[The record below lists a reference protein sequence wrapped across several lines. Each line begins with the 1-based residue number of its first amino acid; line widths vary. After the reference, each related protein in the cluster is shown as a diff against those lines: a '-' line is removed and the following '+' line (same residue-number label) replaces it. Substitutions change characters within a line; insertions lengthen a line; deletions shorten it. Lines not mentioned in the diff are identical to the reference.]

1 MAALVKGLSGSAT
14 FRSPAGSWAM
24 LSRISGGGRRCRV
37 LGRRLSLKHGRCAVR
52 DRTLEDWLDA
62 LGVTAA
68 KAKAG
73 IPCPLCG
80 GTDRFHVQRGTR
92 GQAVIG
98 GCRICSKPLYPDIAY
113 AVFGDSDRDSRRPAA
128 RPTHSVSRPSDL
140 DAAQRAY
147 ARRCWE
153 SAEWTPNSP
162 SHPTRRWLWSRQ
174 GRDAKGPSLWWAELP
189 PPPVVRYLAA
199 FPAPGYPLD
208 GGKPWIPQ
216 GPALVTLLAPPSAWI
231 AAWPGIPDVHAVQLI
246 PLDSEGRP
254 RMNDGAKIA
263 KRTLGASGGCCLVVG
278 NPAPNSEGLI
288 VVEGLADGL
297 ALAARREQTLMVTC
311 TTPPASGP
319 VLDYAATWAAVQ
331 LHGDKDGPGQVA
343 AAKLKGALLARGVSV
358 ESLIFD
364 GFKDAAAYA
373 EAGNEPLA
381 DLSGAYA
388 DDVAAMS
395 ADLQSE
401 GLPKHEAQRRAA
413 LCCIAPDA
421 PRTPPVERPRQP
433 APTDTPV
440 MAEKAAQGPPGAARQ
455 GGLAGMPTRSH

>member
-1 MAALVKGLSGSAT
+1 M
-14 FRSPAGSWAM
+14 
-24 LSRISGGGRRCRV
+24 
-37 LGRRLSLKHGRCAVR
+37 
-52 DRTLEDWLDA
+52 
-62 LGVTAA
+62 
-68 KAKAG
+68 
-73 IPCPLCG
+73 
-80 GTDRFHVQRGTR
+80 
-92 GQAVIG
+92 
-98 GCRICSKPLYPDIAY
+98 
-113 AVFGDSDRDSRRPAA
+113 
-128 RPTHSVSRPSDL
+128 
-140 DAAQRAY
+140 
-147 ARRCWE
+147 
-153 SAEWTPNSP
+153 
-162 SHPTRRWLWSRQ
+162 
-174 GRDAKGPSLWWAELP
+174 WWAELP

-263 KRTLGASGGCCLVVG
+263 KRTLGASGGCCAVVG

-319 VLDYAATWAAVQ
+319 VLEYAATWAAVQ

-343 AAKLKGALLARGVSV
+343 AAKLKGTLLARGVKV
-358 ESLIFD
+358 ESLVFD
-364 GFKDAAAYA
+364 GFEDAAAYA
-373 EAGNEPLA
+373 EAGNERLA

-401 GLPKHEAQRRAA
+401 GLPKHEAQRQAA
-413 LCCIAPDA
+413 LCCIGPDA
-421 PRTPPVERPRQP
+421 PHTPPVERPNP

-440 MAEKAAQGPPGAARQ
+440 VAPKAAQGRPGAARQ

>member
-140 DAAQRAY
+140 AAAQRAY

-208 GGKPWIPQ
+208 GGKPGIPQ

-231 AAWPGIPDVHAVQLI
+231 AAWQGIPDVHAVQLI

-278 NPAPNSEGLI
+278 NPAPNSDGLI

-311 TTPPASGP
+311 TTPPA
-319 VLDYAATWAAVQ
+319 V
-331 LHGDKDGPGQVA
+331 
-343 AAKLKGALLARGVSV
+343 GAGAGVRRDVGGRPTAR
-358 ESLIFD
+358 
-364 GFKDAAAYA
+364 
-373 EAGNEPLA
+373 
-381 DLSGAYA
+381 
-388 DDVAAMS
+388 
-395 ADLQSE
+395 
-401 GLPKHEAQRRAA
+401 
-413 LCCIAPDA
+413 
-421 PRTPPVERPRQP
+421 
-433 APTDTPV
+433 
-440 MAEKAAQGPPGAARQ
+440 
-455 GGLAGMPTRSH
+455 

>member
-1 MAALVKGLSGSAT
+1 M
-14 FRSPAGSWAM
+14 
-24 LSRISGGGRRCRV
+24 
-37 LGRRLSLKHGRCAVR
+37 R
-52 DRTLEDWLDA
+52 DRTLEEWHDA

-80 GTDRFHVQRGTR
+80 GDDRFHVQRGTR

-98 GCRICSKPLYPDIAY
+98 GCRQCSKPLYPDFAR
-113 AVFGDSDRDSRRPAA
+113 AAFGDSEHDSRRP
-128 RPTHSVSRPSDL
+128 VSRPPSL
-140 DAAQRAY
+140 PRTTKVARPSGLPAAQRAY

-174 GRDAKGPSLWWAELP
+174 GRDAAGPSFWWTELP
-189 PPPVVRYLAA
+189 PPPVVRYLTA

-231 AAWPGIPDVHAVQLI
+231 AAWPSIPDVHAVQLI

-263 KRTLGASGGCCLVVG
+263 KRTLGASGGCCAVVG

-319 VLDYAATWAAVQ
+319 VLEYAATWAAVQ

-343 AAKLKGALLARGVSV
+343 AAKLKGTLLARGVKV
-358 ESLIFD
+358 ESLVFD
-364 GFKDAAAYA
+364 GFEDAAAYA

-401 GLPKHEAQRRAA
+401 GLPKHEAQRQAA

-421 PRTPPVERPRQP
+421 PRTPPVERPNPP

-440 MAEKAAQGPPGAARQ
+440 VAPKAAQGRPGAARQ

>member
-1 MAALVKGLSGSAT
+1 M
-14 FRSPAGSWAM
+14 
-24 LSRISGGGRRCRV
+24 
-37 LGRRLSLKHGRCAVR
+37 R
-52 DRTLEDWLDA
+52 DRTLEDWLDS

-68 KAKAG
+68 KAKKG
-73 IPCPLCG
+73 MPCPLCG
-80 GTDRFHVQRGTR
+80 GRDRFHVQRGTR

-98 GCRICSKPLYPDIAY
+98 GCRICSKPLYPDIARV
-113 AVFGDSDRDSRRPAA
+113 VFGDSEHDSRRPVA
-128 RPTHSVSRPSDL
+128 RPTPMPRRASVPRPSDL
-140 DAAQRAY
+140 AAAQRAY

-174 GRDAKGPSLWWAELP
+174 GPDAAGPSFWWAELP

-208 GGKPWIPQ
+208 GRDPWLPQ
-216 GPALVTLLAPPSAWI
+216 GPALVTLLAPPSAWV
-231 AAWPGIPDVHAVQLI
+231 AAWPGIPDVHAVQLT
-246 PLDSEGRP
+246 PLDAEGRP
-254 RMNDGAKIA
+254 RMNGGAKLP
-263 KRTLGASGGCCLVVG
+263 KRTLGASGGCCTVVG
-278 NPAPNSEGLI
+278 NPAPNADGLI

-311 TTPPASGP
+311 TTPRAVGP
-319 VLDYAATWAAVQ
+319 VLDYAATWAAVL

-343 AAKLKGALLARGVSV
+343 AAKFKGALLARGVAV

-364 GFKDAAAYA
+364 GFEDAAAYA
-373 EAGNEPLA
+373 EAGNEPLT

-388 DDVAAMS
+388 ADVAAMA
-395 ADLQSE
+395 ADWQAE

-413 LCCIAPDA
+413 LCCIGPDA
-421 PRTPPVERPRQP
+421 PRTPPVERPNPP

-440 MAEKAAQGPPGAARQ
+440 VAEKAAQGPPGAARQ
-455 GGLAGMPTRSH
+455 GGLGGMPTRSH

>member
-1 MAALVKGLSGSAT
+1 M
-14 FRSPAGSWAM
+14 
-24 LSRISGGGRRCRV
+24 
-37 LGRRLSLKHGRCAVR
+37 R

-98 GCRICSKPLYPDIAY
+98 GCRQCSKPLYPDIAR
-113 AVFGDSDRDSRRPAA
+113 AVFGDSEHVSRRPVARRSDP
-128 RPTHSVSRPSDL
+128 RPTPTMPRNVSGPSDL
-140 DAAQRAY
+140 AAAQRAY

-153 SAEWTPNSP
+153 AAEWTPTAP
-162 SHPTRRWLWSRQ
+162 SHPARRWLWNRQ
-174 GRDAKGPSLWWAELP
+174 GPDAPGPSLWWGELP

-231 AAWPGIPDVHAVQLI
+231 AAWPDIPDVHAVQLI

-254 RMNDGAKIA
+254 RMKDGAKMP
-263 KRTLGASGGCCLVVG
+263 KRTLGASGGCCAVVG
-278 NPAPNSEGLI
+278 NPAPNSDGLI

-297 ALAARREQTLMVTC
+297 ALSARREQTLMVTC
-311 TTPPASGP
+311 TTPRASGP
-319 VLDYAATWAAVQ
+319 VLEYAKTWAAVQ
-331 LHGDKDGPGQVA
+331 LHSDKDGPGQVA
-343 AAKLKGALLARGVSV
+343 AAKLKGTLLARGVKV

-373 EAGNEPLA
+373 EAGNERLA
-381 DLSGAYA
+381 DLSGAYD

-401 GLPKHEAQRRAA
+401 GLPKHEAQRLAA
-413 LCCIAPDA
+413 LCCIGPDA
-421 PRTPPVERPRQP
+421 PRTPPVERLNPP
-433 APTDTPV
+433 APTDTPIV
-440 MAEKAAQGPPGAARQ
+440 AEKAAQGPPGAARQ
-455 GGLAGMPTRSH
+455 GGLGGMPTRSH